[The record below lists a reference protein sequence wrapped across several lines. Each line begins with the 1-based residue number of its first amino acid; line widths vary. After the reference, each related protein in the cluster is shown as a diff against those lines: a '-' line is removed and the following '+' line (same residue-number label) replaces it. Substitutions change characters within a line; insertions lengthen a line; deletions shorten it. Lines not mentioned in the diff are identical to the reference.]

1 MATKGNNYW
10 IVTAFSFAEHGS
22 YALAKKES
30 ERLAEKCPDKTFK
43 IIRCKRTVEKDAS
56 SAEYTRE
63 MGARHAATMEEV
75 REVLGSLMARVGVDR
90 LWEQQRQGF
99 GGGSVP
105 EMYDAGLVPDE
116 FLRARALL
124 AKLEG
129 E

>member
-75 REVLGSLMARVGVDR
+75 REVLGVLIGDVQAWVDAVDNNGTS
-90 LWEQQRQGF
+90 WDDWDYHYKNF
-99 GGGSVP
+99 AYNGGL
-105 EMYDAGLVPDE
+105 D
-116 FLRARALL
+116 RARALL
-124 AKLEG
+124 AKLG
-129 E
+129 GK